1 MNTRSARITRA
12 VLCPVLGASLF
23 SYAMAQTAP
32 ASSANAPEI
41 TLEKFVVTGSNIPMA
56 ADAMAVPVTILS
68 ARDIERSG
76 INTNLLEVI
85 RKQLPFFAGNG
96 NLGNSNAN
104 TGANNTMGGSQVSL
118 RNLDT
123 LVLINGRRVSNNGAN
138 GRGGRSFVDVNQF
151 PVSSI
156 ESIEVLTD
164 GASAIYGSDAV
175 GGVVNI
181 KLKQNFNGVEAGG
194 RYAFGKSDYHEQSG
208 YATFGVSRG
217 PVRAAIS
224 VSYSQTEPLLQL
236 DRPFSNEV
244 RGRTSTLSGAI
255 FPSPALPAQ
264 TPGGPA
270 ITSLFL
276 NPALNSPRDR
286 NPVGTAATATS
297 LQDLIANGTYQV
309 MSTVDIGNTQNLAP
323 FVTLMLKQDQRTAA
337 GTFSFDLMEKRR
349 LEIFGDFM
357 LSETDSKSQLAA
369 QPTTPNLSIPANSPF
384 NPTRVALGGPSG
396 LAAFRYLPRPR
407 VFNNDSELKRLT
419 GGVRGKIG
427 DRFTWEAAYVIN
439 DSETIQ
445 RVHNVIYRPNIDR
458 AIAGGFNAQGVPTV
472 GGAFSRVVTGF
483 SESST
488 TFAITPA
495 LDAMARPAGVDPAS
509 LTHVFGTSQSDLASK
524 LAAFDAKVS
533 GRIFELPG
541 GEVGMAIGIDKKK
554 ERLSGTPDANSRL
567 TGPGSQLW
575 LGATFFDPFSRSR
588 DVEAAFAEV
597 RVPITGPKNGIPG
610 LRALDLTA
618 AYRMEDYSDVGESK
632 VPKYGVR
639 WQPFDDQLTLRYT
652 YSESFTA
659 PTMHSLY
666 GPVTGGFVNASTM
679 TTIFGPGFNQAQQ
692 RTGSNPNLKPS
703 TAETHSFGFVVSPK
717 AVKGLSVSVNYVE
730 IDQLDVIASVGVPT
744 ILQSVEQRG
753 PQSPYLSQV
762 TLENFVGEPG
772 AQPITAPGQLG
783 AFLRAGNQGNRIYVF
798 DGAVNLAGQR
808 VKAVDLAVNYA
819 LPAMEMGKFEF
830 STTGTFF
837 LDYQYQALPTQRY
850 YEYAGHATNAGT
862 GSQGTIPGYR
872 FYSAIS
878 WSKGGWS
885 ALLGNTYVPSI
896 VDIGV
901 GGDAFATS
909 TTARRVAVAS
919 YSTWDAQVGYTFRGS
934 NRGMLGWFNGLRV
947 TAGVN
952 NIANKFGPI
961 SPAFNGESNV
971 DIATYSPIGRLFFVS
986 ANIKF

>member
-1 MNTRSARITRA
+1 MLCSFASIGLATAGWAQPAAANDA
-12 VLCPVLGASLF
+12 VK
-23 SYAMAQTAP
+23 
-32 ASSANAPEI
+32 
-41 TLEKFVVTGSNIPMA
+41 LEKFVVTGSNIPMA
-56 ADAMAVPVTILS
+56 ADAVAVPVTILS
-68 ARDIERSG
+68 SREIERTG

-104 TGANNTMGGSQVSL
+104 TGANSTMGGSQVSL

-181 KLKQNFNGVEAGG
+181 KLKQNFNGAEAGA
-194 RYAFGKSDYHEQSG
+194 RYAVADADYHERSG
-208 YATFGVSRG
+208 YTTIGVSRG
-217 PVRAAIS
+217 PVRATVS
-224 VSYSQTEPLLQL
+224 LSYSQTQPLFQK
-236 DRPFSNEV
+236 DRPFSEV
-244 RGRTSTLSGAI
+244 IRGRTSTLSGAL
-255 FPSPALPAQ
+255 FPSPAIVVNGANV
-264 TPGGPA
+264 
-270 ITSLFL
+270 TSLFL
-276 NPALNSPRDR
+276 NPAINSPRDR
-286 NPVGTAATATS
+286 NPVGTAATAAS
-297 LQDLIANGTYQV
+297 LNDLVANGTYQV
-309 MSTVDIGNTQNLAP
+309 MSTVDIGNTLDLAP
-323 FVTLMLKQDQRTAA
+323 YVTLMVKQDQRTGT
-337 GTFSFDLMEKRR
+337 GTFSADLLEKGR
-349 LEIFGDFM
+349 LEFFGDFM
-357 LSETDSKSQLAA
+357 VAETDSNSQLAA
-369 QPTTPNLSIPANSPF
+369 QPTTPNLSIPANAPF
-384 NPTRVALGGPSG
+384 NPTRVALGGASG

-407 VFNNDSELKRLT
+407 MFFNDSELKRLT
-419 GGVRGKIG
+419 GGLRGKIG
-427 DRFTWEAAYVIN
+427 EKFNWEAAYVIN
-439 DSETIQ
+439 DTTTVQ

-483 SESST
+483 SESSG
-488 TFAITPA
+488 TFAFTPA
-495 LDAMARPAGVDPAS
+495 LDAMARPGGVDPAS
-509 LTHVFGTSQSDLASK
+509 LTHVFGTSQSDMSSK
-524 LAAFDAKVS
+524 LSASDAKIS
-533 GRIFELPG
+533 GAVFELPA
-541 GEVGMAIGIDKKK
+541 GEVGMAVGIDTKK

-588 DVEAAFAEV
+588 DVDAAFAEV
-597 RVPITGPKNGIPG
+597 RIPVASPKNGIPG

-618 AYRMEDYSDVGESK
+618 AYRWEDYSDVGESK

-659 PTMHSLY
+659 PTMHILY

-692 RTGSNPNLKPS
+692 RSGSNPRLKPS
-703 TAETHSFGFVVSPK
+703 TAETNSWGFVVSPK

-730 IDQLDVIASVGVPT
+730 IDQVDVIASVGVPT
-744 ILQSVEQRG
+744 ILQSVEQLG
-753 PQSPYLSQV
+753 AQSPYASQV
-762 TLENFVGEPG
+762 TLENFVGEAG
-772 AQPITAPGQLG
+772 AQPVTAAGQLG
-783 AFLRAGNQGNRIYVF
+783 AFLRAGNQGNRIFVF

-808 VKAVDLAVNYA
+808 VKALDVAVDYA
-819 LPAMEMGKFEF
+819 LPTEAGKFEF

-837 LDYQYQALPTQRY
+837 LDYQYQALPSQPY

-862 GSQGTIPGYR
+862 GSQGTLPGYR
-872 FYSAIS
+872 FYTAVT
-878 WSKGGWS
+878 WSKGPWS
-885 ALLGNTYVPSI
+885 ALLGNTYIPSI
-896 VDIGV
+896 VDIGT
-901 GGDAFATS
+901 GGHAFATS
-909 TTARRVAVAS
+909 TVARRVSLPS
-919 YSTWDAQVGYTFRGS
+919 YSVFDAQVGYTFRG
-934 NRGMLGWFNGLRV
+934 GKGAWTGWFNGLRV

-971 DIATYSPIGRLFFVS
+971 DIATYSPIGRVWFVS